1 MDRRISP
8 PLAFLLLVLG
18 AFSSLSSL
26 ADVRTFQQTFYAPDY
41 DQGFLLLDYHY
52 FDESLDVLDYSSK
65 LSSTFKPESATST
78 YLGLGYRFFEK
89 GLISYQR
96 ERSKGKITRDREPY
110 LLESKVDGDRL
121 GIRWQIGSRFNV
133 NWSLEL
139 AYLSREQPEVAIK
152 CYEFQGS
159 VFGACSDSTLSFA
172 DPITDAP
179 LPLLESDAQQST
191 WAATLFANHE
201 LFDRLNV
208 THHVLIKQS
217 DLEIN
222 TRSPLFDIES
232 PFLLNSSFGGRKLS
246 EIITGFKQDLPQQTP
261 WKETSFRY
269 GVSGGLLL
277 SDRWIANVQLAV
289 TKVKR
294 SGYQWV
300 EGNPNYESNTILS
313 TSLWYT
319 PIQNVSLYVEGMVTQ
334 HYLLG
339 IDELTYNQRT
349 SRFFEHPFA
358 QIKTGFVLGF

>member
-1 MDRRISP
+1 LDRRNSP
-8 PLAFLLLVLG
+8 PYALFLLALSV
-18 AFSSLSSL
+18 FSPIPSF
-26 ADVRTFQQTFYAPDY
+26 ADVKTFQQTFYAPDY
-41 DQGFLLLDYHY
+41 DQGFLLVDYHY

-65 LSSTFKPESATST
+65 LSSTFKPESASSI
-78 YLGLGYRFFEK
+78 YLGIGYRFFEK

-96 ERSKGKITRDREPY
+96 ERSKGKITRDREPF

-121 GIRWQIGSRFNV
+121 GVRWQIGERFNFD
-133 NWSLEL
+133 WSLEL
-139 AYLSREQPEVAIK
+139 AYLTREQPEVAIN

-159 VFGACSDSTLSFA
+159 VFGAGTDSTLSFA

-179 LPLLESDAQQST
+179 LPRLESDAQQST

-217 DLEIN
+217 DIEIN

-246 EIITGFKQDLPQQTP
+246 EIIASFKQDLPQQAP
-261 WKETSFRY
+261 WKETSLRY
-269 GVSGGLLL
+269 GVAGVLLL
-277 SDRWIANVQLAV
+277 SDRWIANVQFALI
-289 TKVKR
+289 KVKR
-294 SGYQWV
+294 NGYQRV
-300 EGNPNYESNTILS
+300 QGNPNYKSNTILS

-319 PIQNVSLYVEGMVTQ
+319 PMQNVSLYVEGMVTQ